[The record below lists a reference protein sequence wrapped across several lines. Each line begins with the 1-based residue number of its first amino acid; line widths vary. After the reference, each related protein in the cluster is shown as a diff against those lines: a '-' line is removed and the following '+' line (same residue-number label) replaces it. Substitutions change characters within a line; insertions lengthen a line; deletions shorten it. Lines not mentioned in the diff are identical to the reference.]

1 MTLHFTQLTPGLWVA
16 QSRSMHLNTGVFL
29 SRDEA
34 VLVDPALYPEE
45 LEDIHRFLDE
55 HGATPMTIV
64 LTHWHWD
71 HILGPAHFP
80 GVRVLA
86 HEGYVP
92 WVREHAA
99 DIVKPIADWESKT
112 GVLRESPFVVP
123 MPHVTVGSDSE
134 LLVGDIS
141 LQLVHVPGHS
151 HDQLALYDPST
162 RALWASDI
170 LSDLEIPLVSDSLAA
185 YERTLAMLL
194 GVDIRAL
201 VPGHGEPTTDPA
213 EARRRLDED
222 QAYLAEVRARVE
234 SALAGGLDMD
244 AAVLACEDVPYR
256 NREYNEDSHRLNVES
271 IYMELGGEGDPAKRG
286 WSQDFFA

>member
-1 MTLHFTQLTPGLWVA
+1 MPLSFTQLVPGLWVA

-29 SRDEA
+29 SRGGA

-45 LEDIHRFLDE
+45 LEDIRRFLDE
-55 HGATPMTIV
+55 RGAAPTTIV

-71 HILGPAHFP
+71 HILGPERFP

-86 HEGYVP
+86 HEGYVS

-99 DIVKPIADWESKT
+99 DLVKPIADWESKT
-112 GVLRESPFVVP
+112 GVVRESPFVLP
-123 MPHVTVGSDSE
+123 MPDVTVGAGGA
-134 LLVGDIS
+134 LQVGDIS
-141 LQLVHVPGHS
+141 LKLLHVPGHS
-151 HDQLALYDPST
+151 HDQLALYDPAT

-170 LSDLEIPLVSDSLAA
+170 LSDLEIPFVSDNLAA
-185 YERTLAMLL
+185 YERTLDMLS
-194 GVDIRAL
+194 GVDIQAL

-222 QAYLAEVRARVE
+222 RAYLAEMRARVAR
-234 SALAGGLDMD
+234 ALADGLDMD
-244 AAVLACEDVPYR
+244 ATVLACEDVPYR
-256 NREYNEDSHRLNVES
+256 NRDFNEFSHRLNVES
-271 IYMELGGEGDPAKRG
+271 IYMELGGVGDPAKEG

>member
-1 MTLHFTQLTPGLWVA
+1 MPLSFTQLTPGLWVA

-29 SRDEA
+29 GGGYA

-45 LEDIHRFLDE
+45 LDDIRRFLDE
-55 HGATPMTIV
+55 QSATPMTIV

-71 HILGPAHFP
+71 HILGPERFP

-86 HEGYVP
+86 HKSYVP

-112 GVLRESPFVVP
+112 GVVREQPFVVP
-123 MPHVTVGSDSE
+123 MPDMAVGSVSE
-134 LLVGDIS
+134 LRMDDIS
-141 LQLVHVPGHS
+141 LKLLHVPGHS
-151 HDQLALYDPST
+151 HDQLALYDHGAH
-162 RALWASDI
+162 ALWASDI
-170 LSDLEIPLVSDSLAA
+170 LSDLEIPFVSDNLAA
-185 YERTLAMLL
+185 YERTLDMLS
-194 GVDIRAL
+194 GVDIQAL

-222 QAYLAEVRARVE
+222 RTYLAEMRTRIE
-234 SALAGGLDMD
+234 RALADGLDMD
-244 AAVLACEDVPYR
+244 AAVRACVDVPYR
-256 NREYNEDSHRLNVES
+256 NRDFNEFSHRLNAES
-271 IYMELGGEGDPAKRG
+271 IYMELGGEGDPAKKG

>member
-1 MTLHFTQLTPGLWVA
+1 MPLTFTQLTPGLWVA

-29 SRDEA
+29 SRGEA

-45 LEDIHRFLDE
+45 LDDIHRFLDE
-55 HGATPMTIV
+55 QGATPMAIV

-71 HILGPAHFP
+71 HILGPEHFP
-80 GVRVLA
+80 RVRVLA

-99 DIVKPIADWESKT
+99 ELVKPIADWESKT
-112 GVLRESPFVVP
+112 GVLRESPFVPP
-123 MPHVTVGSDSE
+123 MPDVTVGSEST
-134 LLVGDIS
+134 LQVGD
-141 LQLVHVPGHS
+141 LPLRLLHVPGHS
-151 HDQLALYDPST
+151 HDQLALYEPAA

-170 LSDLEIPLVSDSLAA
+170 LSDLEIPLVSDNLAS
-185 YERTLAMLL
+185 YERTLEMLS
-194 GVDIRAL
+194 GVDIAAL

-222 QAYLAEVRARVE
+222 RAYLAGMRARIE
-234 SALAGGLDMD
+234 RALADGLGMG
-244 AAVLACEDVPYR
+244 AAVSACEDVPYR
-256 NREYNEDSHRLNVES
+256 NRDFNEWSHRLNAES
-271 IYMELGGEGDPAKRG
+271 IYMELGGEGDPSQKG